1 MKLKISLLTKII
13 KEDFITFYLLY
24 KDKKAIETNHII
36 LPIEVPSLI
45 ENTMED
51 TYIRTLR
58 TFEAKISSLNIY
70 LYLEGKYYV
79 YLKVLYKDKIYDINT
94 NIENALNI
102 LHYQPETDL
111 FIEQDILNQEGVSI
125 NKEMIENYENLFG

>member
-13 KEDFITFYLLY
+13 KEDYITFYLLY
-24 KDKKAIETNHII
+24 KDKQAKNINNII
-36 LPIEVPSLI
+36 LPIEVPSLV

-58 TFEAKISSLNIY
+58 TFEAKITSLNIY

-79 YLKVLYKDKIYDINT
+79 YLKILYKNKIFDINT

-102 LHYQPETDL
+102 LHYQPQTDL
-111 FIEQDILNQEGVSI
+111 FIEQNILDQEGISI
-125 NKEMIENYENLFG
+125 TKEMIDNYESLI